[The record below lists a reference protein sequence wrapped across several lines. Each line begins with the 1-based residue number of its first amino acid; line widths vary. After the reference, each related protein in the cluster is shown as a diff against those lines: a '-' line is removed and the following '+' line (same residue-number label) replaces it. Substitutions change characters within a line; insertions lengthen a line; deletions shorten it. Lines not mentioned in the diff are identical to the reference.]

1 MSVDG
6 VVLLVALVLGVLG
19 ALSGAARQVANLVA
33 LVVAGFAAPRL
44 GSWVGP
50 RLAEG
55 GSLSRA
61 AATVL
66 AGVLVFAAVWIAA
79 RYVLVAV
86 LERVL
91 VGEDGRDRS
100 VDRWL
105 GFSLGALKGLL
116 ACWVVLSAVA
126 FVGEHVKVAGKRLGL
141 RGEDSWSVR
150 FADRYNLFE
159 MTQFASLEDLVRVAQ
174 AERTPEGK
182 AALAR
187 DPAFKAL
194 KADPRFARLLRDP
207 RVARALLAGDREA
220 LLRSDAVLQ
229 LVQDKEAARRL
240 EAAADA
246 AER

>member
-6 VVLLVALVLGVLG
+6 VVLAVVLVLGVLG

-33 LVVAGFAAPRL
+33 LAVAAWTAPRL
-44 GSWVGP
+44 GGWLGP
-50 RLAEG
+50 RLAED

-66 AGVLVFAAVWIAA
+66 AGVLVFAGVWLVA
-79 RYVLVAV
+79 RYALVAV

-91 VGEDGRDRS
+91 VGEDGEDRS

-105 GFSLGALKGLL
+105 GFAFGALKGAV
-116 ACWVVLSAVA
+116 ACWVALSAVA
-126 FVGEHVKVAGKRLGL
+126 FVGEHVKVAGRRLGL
-141 RGEDSWSVR
+141 SAESSWAVR
-150 FADRYNLFE
+150 IAQRHNLFE
-159 MTQFASLEDLVRVAQ
+159 LTQFAPLADLVRVAQ
-174 AERTPEGK
+174 AERTKEGK

-187 DPAFKAL
+187 DPAFQAL
-194 KADPRFARLLRDP
+194 KADPRFTRLLRDP

-220 LLRSDAVLQ
+220 LLKSDAVLQ
-229 LVQDKEAARRL
+229 LVQDPEAARRL

-246 AER
+246 AAR